1 MPSVSLFIDIIIQKK
16 WFSANNNSLPSYS
29 LVIRCILIRD
39 NKILDQDEQGALKGA
54 HRERIEEF
62 ARLEGITI
70 EEAMER
76 KKGFRYLY

>member
-1 MPSVSLFIDIIIQKK
+1 MPSVGLLIDIIIQKSD
-16 WFSANNNSLPSYS
+16 FQLIILHSLLIL